1 MNVKELKN
9 QMEKKG
15 FSPKSLSEKTGIGL
29 KAFEERLAG
38 EKDFLLWEII
48 KITNL
53 LSLENREMLKIFFDD

>member
-15 FSPKSLSEKTGIGL
+15 FSPKSLSEKAGIGL

-48 KITNL
+48 KITHL
-53 LSLENREMLKIFFDD
+53 LSLENREMLNIFFDG